1 MKRLIKF
8 FTNLFSKK
16 QKEPVYEPWWTPKE
30 GVNLSSMMESP
41 DRLKELMTYQ
51 ADPTL
56 RNYSKFKVTK
66 EEIVP
71 ESETAKL
78 KKAVTD
84 AWDGICLSRVTSE
97 AQIEMANI
105 AKADIQRQI
114 DTNNKIQQDIFGIFS
129 KNKTENK

>member
-16 QKEPVYEPWWTPKE
+16 QEEPVREPMFTPEE
-30 GVNLSSMMESP
+30 GINVNYILESP
-41 DRLKELMTYQ
+41 ERLQELMTYQ

-56 RNYSKFKVTK
+56 RDYSKFNVTK
-66 EEIVP
+66 ETVVD
-71 ESETAKL
+71 SEPVKL
-78 KKAVTD
+78 KKAVVE
-84 AWDGICLSRVTSE
+84 AWDGVCLTRVSGE

-114 DTNNKIQQDIFGIFS
+114 DLNNKIQKGIF
-129 KNKTENK
+129 KANKK

>member
-16 QKEPVYEPWWTPKE
+16 QEEPVREPMFTPEE
-30 GVNLSSMMESP
+30 GINVNYILESP
-41 DRLKELMTYQ
+41 ERLQELMTYQ

-56 RNYSKFKVTK
+56 REHSKLKVTK
-66 EEIVP
+66 ETVV

-114 DTNNKIQQDIFGIFS
+114 DTNNKIQQDIFG

>member
-16 QKEPVYEPWWTPKE
+16 QKESVCEPWWTPGE
-30 GVNLSSMMESP
+30 GVNISSMMESP

-56 RNYSKFKVTK
+56 RDYAKVKVTK
-66 EEIVP
+66 ETIV
-71 ESETAKL
+71 ESDTVKL
-78 KKAVTD
+78 KKAVAE
-84 AWDGICLSRVTSE
+84 AWDGICLTRVSGE
-97 AQIEMANI
+97 AQIEMAEI

-114 DTNNKIQQDIFGIFS
+114 DINNKIQKGIF
-129 KNKTENK
+129 KANKK

>member
-16 QKEPVYEPWWTPKE
+16 QEEPVREPMFTPEE
-30 GVNLSSMMESP
+30 GINVNYILESP
-41 DRLKELMTYQ
+41 ERLQELMTYQ

-56 RNYSKFKVTK
+56 RDYSKFKVTK
-66 EEIVP
+66 ETVVD
-71 ESETAKL
+71 SEPAKL
-78 KKAVTD
+78 KKAVAE
-84 AWDGICLSRVTSE
+84 AWDGVCLTRVSGE

-114 DTNNKIQQDIFGIFS
+114 NLNNKIQKGIF
-129 KNKTENK
+129 KANKK

>member
-8 FTNLFSKK
+8 FTGLFSKTQEK
-16 QKEPVYEPWWTPKE
+16 AVTHEPIYTPEE
-30 GVNLSSMMESP
+30 GVNVNYILESP
-41 DRLKELMTYQ
+41 ERLQELMTYQ

-56 RNYSKFKVTK
+56 RDYSKFNVTK
-66 EEIVP
+66 ETVV

-84 AWDGICLSRVTSE
+84 AWDGVCLSRVSGE

-114 DTNNKIQQDIFGIFS
+114 DTNNKIQQDIFG

>member
-16 QKEPVYEPWWTPKE
+16 QEEPVREPMFTPEE
-30 GVNLSSMMESP
+30 GINVNYILESP
-41 DRLKELMTYQ
+41 ERLQELMTYQ

-56 RNYSKFKVTK
+56 REHSKLKVTK
-66 EEIVP
+66 ETVV

-84 AWDGICLSRVTSE
+84 AWDGVCLSRVSGE

-114 DTNNKIQQDIFGIFS
+114 DTNNKIQQDIFG

>member
-16 QKEPVYEPWWTPKE
+16 QKESVCEPWWTPGE
-30 GVNLSSMMESP
+30 GVNISSMMESP

-56 RNYSKFKVTK
+56 RDYAKAKVTK
-66 EEIVP
+66 ETIV
-71 ESETAKL
+71 ESDTVKL
-78 KKAVTD
+78 KKAVAE
-84 AWDGICLSRVTSE
+84 AWDGICLTRVSGE
-97 AQIEMANI
+97 AQIEMAEI

-114 DTNNKIQQDIFGIFS
+114 DTNNKIQKGIFG
-129 KNKTENK
+129 KQKTEIK

>member
-16 QKEPVYEPWWTPKE
+16 QEEPVREPMFTPEE
-30 GVNLSSMMESP
+30 GINVNYILESP
-41 DRLKELMTYQ
+41 ERLQELMTYQ

-56 RNYSKFKVTK
+56 RDYSKFNVTK
-66 EEIVP
+66 ETVVD
-71 ESETAKL
+71 SETVKL
-78 KKAVTD
+78 KKAVTE
-84 AWDGICLSRVTSE
+84 AWDGVCLTRVSGE

-114 DTNNKIQQDIFGIFS
+114 DLNNKIQKGIF
-129 KNKTENK
+129 KANKK

>member
-16 QKEPVYEPWWTPKE
+16 QEEPVREPMFTPEE
-30 GVNLSSMMESP
+30 GINVNYILESP
-41 DRLKELMTYQ
+41 ERLQELMTYQ

-56 RNYSKFKVTK
+56 RDYSKFNVTK
-66 EEIVP
+66 ETVVD
-71 ESETAKL
+71 SEPVKL
-78 KKAVTD
+78 KKAVAE
-84 AWDGICLSRVTSE
+84 AWDGVCLTRVSGE

-114 DTNNKIQQDIFGIFS
+114 DLNNKIQKGIF
-129 KNKTENK
+129 KANKK

>member
-16 QKEPVYEPWWTPKE
+16 QEGPVREPMFTPEE
-30 GVNLSSMMESP
+30 GINVNYILESP
-41 DRLKELMTYQ
+41 ERLQELMTYQ

-56 RNYSKFKVTK
+56 REHSKFKVTK
-66 EEIVP
+66 ETVV

-114 DTNNKIQQDIFGIFS
+114 DTNNKIQQDIFG

>member
-16 QKEPVYEPWWTPKE
+16 QKEPVCEPWWTPKE
-30 GVNLSSMMESP
+30 GVNLASMMESP

-56 RNYSKFKVTK
+56 RDYSKFNVTK
-66 EEIVP
+66 ETVVD
-71 ESETAKL
+71 SEPVKL
-78 KKAVTD
+78 KKAVVE
-84 AWDGICLSRVTSE
+84 AWDGVCLTRVSGE

-114 DTNNKIQQDIFGIFS
+114 DLNNKIQKGIF
-129 KNKTENK
+129 KANKK

>member
-16 QKEPVYEPWWTPKE
+16 QEEPVREPMFTPEE
-30 GVNLSSMMESP
+30 GINVNYILESP
-41 DRLKELMTYQ
+41 ERLQELMTYQ

-56 RNYSKFKVTK
+56 RDYSKFNVTK
-66 EEIVP
+66 ETVVD
-71 ESETAKL
+71 SEPVKL
-78 KKAVTD
+78 KKAVTE
-84 AWDGICLSRVTSE
+84 AWDGVCLTRVSGE

-114 DTNNKIQQDIFGIFS
+114 DLNNKIQKGIF
-129 KNKTENK
+129 KVNKK

>member
-16 QKEPVYEPWWTPKE
+16 QKESVCEPWWTPGE
-30 GVNLSSMMESP
+30 GVNISSMMESP

-56 RNYSKFKVTK
+56 RDYAKVKVTK
-66 EEIVP
+66 ETVV
-71 ESETAKL
+71 ESDTVKL
-78 KKAVTD
+78 KKAVAE
-84 AWDGICLSRVTSE
+84 AWDGICLTRVSGE
-97 AQIEMANI
+97 AQIEMAEI

-114 DTNNKIQQDIFGIFS
+114 DTNNKIQKGIFG
-129 KNKTENK
+129 KQKTEIK

>member
-16 QKEPVYEPWWTPKE
+16 QKEPVCEPWWTPKE
-30 GVNLSSMMESP
+30 GVNLASMMESP

-51 ADPTL
+51 SDPTL
-56 RNYSKFKVTK
+56 REHSKLKVTK
-66 EEIVP
+66 ETVV
-71 ESETAKL
+71 ESEPAKL
-78 KKAVTD
+78 KKAVVD

-114 DTNNKIQQDIFGIFS
+114 DTNNKIQQEIFG

>member
-16 QKEPVYEPWWTPKE
+16 QKELVCEPWWTPKE
-30 GVNLSSMMESP
+30 GVNLASMMESP

-56 RNYSKFKVTK
+56 REHSKLKVTK
-66 EEIVP
+66 ETVV

-84 AWDGICLSRVTSE
+84 AWAGICLSRVTSE

-114 DTNNKIQQDIFGIFS
+114 DTNNKIQQDIFG

>member
-16 QKEPVYEPWWTPKE
+16 QEEPVREPMFTPEE
-30 GVNLSSMMESP
+30 GINVNYILESP
-41 DRLKELMTYQ
+41 ERLQELMTYQ

-56 RNYSKFKVTK
+56 RDYSKFNVTK
-66 EEIVP
+66 ETVVD
-71 ESETAKL
+71 SEPVKL
-78 KKAVTD
+78 KKAVTE
-84 AWDGICLSRVTSE
+84 AWDGVCLTRVSGE

-114 DTNNKIQQDIFGIFS
+114 DLNNKIQKGIF
-129 KNKTENK
+129 KANKK

>member
-16 QKEPVYEPWWTPKE
+16 QKESVCEPWWTPGE
-30 GVNLSSMMESP
+30 GVNISSMMESP

-56 RNYSKFKVTK
+56 RDYAKAKVTK
-66 EEIVP
+66 ETIV
-71 ESETAKL
+71 ESDTVKL
-78 KKAVTD
+78 KKSVAE
-84 AWDGICLSRVTSE
+84 AWDGICLTRVSGE
-97 AQIEMANI
+97 AQIEMAEI

-114 DTNNKIQQDIFGIFS
+114 DTNNKIQKGIFG
-129 KNKTENK
+129 KQKTEIK